1 MANPARSSGEEPD
14 NQVNRSGWVS
24 VICRAGGQMFLI
36 IQVVTVF
43 LVAVAMSLSL
53 AHALELPGKMRL
65 DRDTYVAVQGI
76 YYPGFTYGGLGEGLG
91 MVATLVLLLLTS
103 SNSPAFWWTLV
114 SFVALLAM

>member
-65 DRDTYVAVQGI
+65 DRDTYVAVQAI

-91 MVATLVLLLLTS
+91 MVATLVLLFIIPVS
-103 SNSPAFWWTLV
+103 RAAWWWTLTA
-114 SFVALLAM
+114 FVL

>member
-1 MANPARSSGEEPD
+1 MVQYKATKQLPQGSPGVWRRNLTISWTVVGGLLFR
-14 NQVNRSGWVS
+14 Q
-24 VICRAGGQMFLI
+24 AGGQMFLI

-65 DRDTYVAVQGI
+65 DKDTYLAVQDI

-91 MVATLVLLLLTS
+91 MVATLVLLLLTPS
-103 SNSPAFWWTLV
+103 DSAR
-114 SFVALLAM
+114 